1 MTKLQFQTKLKQ
13 LRKNRKLREV
23 YKEIAAKTGYS
34 FRTVEAAAGNGKVD
48 AGKRFYEAFR
58 REYENM

>member
-1 MTKLQFQTKLKQ
+1 MTKPQFQTKLKQ
-13 LRKNRKLREV
+13 LRQNKKLGEV

-48 AGKRFYEAFR
+48 AGKRFYNAFGR
-58 REYENM
+58 AYE